1 MPKRTRRISIEAK
14 VYESIRETRQM
25 IKTNSIFNVELF
37 AKNKENIRNMAN
49 KANIEW
55 ENEERQD
62 SKHTELSKN

>member
-37 AKNKENIRNMAN
+37 AKK
-49 KANIEW
+49 
-55 ENEERQD
+55 
-62 SKHTELSKN
+62 